1 MAVSTDTDAEHMRSP
16 LAELRA
22 SVMRAAA
29 LVTGDGGSVPAEV
42 RVERPKRAGQGDYS
56 TNLAMLLAPVLR
68 ASPREIAERVGEAL
82 SEVLGD
88 ELARFE
94 VAGPGFVNLF
104 LSDRWH
110 RRSLRTVL
118 DAGEGFGA
126 GGAPEQLRVL
136 VEFVSAN
143 PTGPLVA
150 ASGRHAAYGDALGR
164 ILSHH
169 GHDVWREYYFNDAG
183 TQIDLLGESVLARAR
198 GDAVPDGG
206 YQGDYVRELA
216 EQMPGIESAQMAEV
230 SARAVEV
237 LLAQIK
243 ATLERYGVRYDRF
256 FSERTLHEGSP
267 SYLQRALEIVAEAG
281 HTYESDGALWLRT
294 TSFGD
299 DKDRVLRRS
308 TGAPT
313 YFGAD
318 LAELPGK

>member
-1 MAVSTDTDAEHMRSP
+1 MTVSTDADAEHVSSP

-29 LVTGDGGSVPAEV
+29 MLAGDGTSVPAEV

-110 RRSLRTVL
+110 RRSLRPVL
-118 DAGEGFGA
+118 DAGGGFGA

-150 ASGRHAAYGDALGR
+150 ASGRHAAYGDALSR
-164 ILSHH
+164 VLAHH
-169 GHDVWREYYFNDAG
+169 GHSVWREYYFNDAG
-183 TQIDLLGESVLARAR
+183 SQIRLLGESVLARAR
-198 GDAVPDGG
+198 GVDVPEGG
-206 YQGDYVRELA
+206 YQGDYVRSLA
-216 EQMPGIESAQMAEV
+216 ESIPG
-230 SARAVEV
+230 V
-237 LLAQIK
+237 L
-243 ATLERYGVRYDRF
+243 DM
-256 FSERTLHEGSP
+256 S
-267 SYLQRALEIVAEAG
+267 VAEASAAAV
-281 HTYESDGALWLRT
+281 ERL
-294 TSFGD
+294 
-299 DKDRVLRRS
+299 
-308 TGAPT
+308 
-313 YFGAD
+313 
-318 LAELPGK
+318 LAEIRA